1 MQKPE
6 RKHVLTLKV
15 EADSLKELA
24 GAINEIAHRIEEKG
38 RITTLISGGYCSGY
52 IAEGRVNEGQTGENY
67 RAQNEAYVKQ
77 IRKAKKK

>member
-24 GAINEIAHRIEEKG
+24 GALNTIAHRIETEG
-38 RITTLISGGYCSGY
+38 EITTLISGGYCSGY
-52 IAEGRVNEGQTGENY
+52 IAEGRTNEGQTGEKY
-67 RAQNEAYVKQ
+67 RAENEAYVKH
-77 IRKAKKK
+77 IRETKNQ